1 MTSSTGDLLTT
12 LCRRGHEPMLGKV
25 TGAVRFDIT
34 RGSDVDQWLVTVDNG
49 NLWTGP
55 ASPGGPGSVDAD
67 CVIRVDGALFDRLA
81 SGEDNAMA
89 ALLRG
94 ALVVEGDPELLVLIQ
109 RLFPAPPAAGDRPP
123 TEGDRT

>member
-34 RGSDVDQWLVTVDNG
+34 RGGDVDQWLVTIDNG
-49 NLWTGP
+49 HLRTGP
-55 ASPGGPGSVDAD
+55 ASPGGVDAD
-67 CVIRVDGALFDRLA
+67 CVVRADGPVFDRIA
-81 SGEDNAMA
+81 TGADNAMA